1 MPSAAGRRRR
11 AVGSRAVSRSSW
23 LCRVR
28 SSSRARS
35 TAWRDRASTNLSD
48 SSARPTALCK
58 AAQRGVMVE
67 IGTAV
72 LGKFQTGQKRPGS
85 SPAITPRQ
93 FDETSPLRLEVPG
106 LPSAGVQGNAVLI
119 STCSMAAPRSNNE
132 LNGTGRC
139 FLGVMP
145 CASLRAIL
153 TTPEERA
160 CLGTICPG
168 LSAIRLVQ
176 NRTLNSIIFSPCSAS
191 RSSSSVS
198 VLGPSLAECGSQHDA
213 AVTLKH

>member
-1 MPSAAGRRRR
+1 MTSKCAEHLQRWGRQAEPLLLPMPSAAGRRRR

-35 TAWRDRASTNLSD
+35 TAWRDRASTSLSD
-48 SSARPTALCK
+48 SSARPTALCM

-93 FDETSPLRLEVPG
+93 FDETSPLRLGYRVCPRLACRVFLV
-106 LPSAGVQGNAVLI
+106 LPSPAEIRKSCHEILAKEQSGH
-119 STCSMAAPRSNNE
+119 
-132 LNGTGRC
+132 
-139 FLGVMP
+139 
-145 CASLRAIL
+145 AIL
-153 TTPEERA
+153 SAPAVVFDLNYSSNVERKK
-160 CLGTICPG
+160 P
-168 LSAIRLVQ
+168 SRH
-176 NRTLNSIIFSPCSAS
+176 S
-191 RSSSSVS
+191 RSA
-198 VLGPSLAECGSQHDA
+198 G
-213 AVTLKH
+213 